1 MGFLLRI
8 CTSVKMYALKSD
20 KSNVKS
26 QGDTVE
32 DDYTGLVL
40 LLFVSTWPSQF
51 NLSGLSIF
59 MIKWK
64 GWN

>member
-1 MGFLLRI
+1 
-8 CTSVKMYALKSD
+8 MYALKSD

>member
-1 MGFLLRI
+1 
-8 CTSVKMYALKSD
+8 MYALKSD

-32 DDYTGLVL
+32 DGYTGLVL